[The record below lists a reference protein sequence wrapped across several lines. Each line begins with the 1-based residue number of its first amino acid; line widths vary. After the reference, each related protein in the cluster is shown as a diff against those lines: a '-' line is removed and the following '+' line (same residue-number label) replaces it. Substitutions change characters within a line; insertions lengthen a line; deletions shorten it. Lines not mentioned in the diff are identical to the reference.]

1 MAARLF
7 WTAVTLLLAAGGFFG
22 AAPTPA
28 SPLNPFGILFLVLS
42 GLIWLGWETIRSTF
56 SETAR
61 AQPHESAYLLSRLG
75 PFHMQK
81 LVLREPSKSAGR
93 PRRI

>member
-1 MAARLF
+1 MAARVF
-7 WTAVTLLLAAGGFFG
+7 WTAVTLLFAAGGFFG

-42 GLIWLGWETIRSTF
+42 GIIWFGWETIRSTF
-56 SETAR
+56 SGAAR
-61 AQPHESAYLLSRLG
+61 AQPHEAPFLLSRLG

-81 LVLREPSKSAGR
+81 LILREPRR
-93 PRRI
+93 PKAPPTR